1 MHNWLPQH
9 AQALSLVIGRLRA
22 QTLSTLLICAVIG
35 VTVAIPSLMYVAIHN
50 VSQLVSEVKKDA
62 QMSVFLKP
70 DIDRARVQSL
80 EKTLTNHP
88 AIASARFVA
97 KKEALNQLI
106 ASSNNPELIA
116 TLDNNPLPDAFFIQ
130 PKSIEKATID
140 ALKTELNTLD
150 GVAEVIVDSGWMN
163 RLNSLLGLGQQ
174 AAWLLGLLLGFGLIA
189 VISNTIRM
197 QILTHKEEIEVSRLI
212 GATNSFIR
220 RPFLYLG
227 TLYGM
232 GGGLL
237 ACCILWLVVT
247 LFNQTVTQ
255 IAAEYQSDF
264 AIEFALVPT
273 FFNIFSISVLVGWL
287 AAYAAVSYQPAQS
300 Q

>member
-9 AQALSLVIGRLRA
+9 AQALSLVVGRLRTQA
-22 QTLSTLLICAVIG
+22 LSTLLICSVIG
-35 VTVAIPSLMYVAIHN
+35 ITLAIPSLMYVVIHN

-62 QMSVFLKP
+62 QISVFLTAE
-70 DIDRARVQSL
+70 IERAGVQRL
-80 EKTLTNHP
+80 EKTLAQHT

-97 KKEALNQLI
+97 KQEALQQLI
-106 ASSNNPELIA
+106 TASNNPDLIA
-116 TLDNNPLPDAFFIQ
+116 TLDKNPLPDAFYIQ
-130 PKSIEKATID
+130 PKSIEKTAID
-140 ALKTELNTLD
+140 ALKTELNALD
-150 GVAEVIVDSGWMN
+150 GVAEVIVDSGWMS

-237 ACCILWLVVT
+237 ACGILWLVVA
-247 LFNQTVTQ
+247 LFNQTVRS

-264 AIEFALVPT
+264 AIQFAMLPT
-273 FFNIFSISVLVGWL
+273 FFNIFSIAVLVGWL
-287 AAYAAVSYQPAQS
+287 AAYAAVSYQPAQA